1 LWGYNLLI
9 SNENKEIGSMAAKKA
24 SLTFEDY
31 LRGIQ
36 SLEPD
41 DKIDQ
46 MDPIDHK
53 GIDTQQY
60 IRKERKSWN

>member
-1 LWGYNLLI
+1 
-9 SNENKEIGSMAAKKA
+9 MAAKKA

-60 IRKERKSWN
+60 IRKERKSWNQWMNIPKRADRPDGPE